1 MVGVMAQDLLPLAP
15 EAVIVTE
22 SGYMRVDYDRIDV
35 RMTTLE
41 AFEAARAEHRE
52 ALCG

>member
-1 MVGVMAQDLLPLAP
+1 MVGVMAQDLLALAP
-15 EAVIVTE
+15 EAVILTE

-41 AFEAARAEHRE
+41 AFEAARAGDRE
-52 ALCG
+52 AQRG